1 MNVLS
6 LKFQASSNISTN
18 HNTVLLLV
26 ERFMMNKPQI
36 TLKVPLTIYI
46 TDEPQRIVNKN
57 SNETHN
63 KSHLI
68 GL

>member
-6 LKFQASSNISTN
+6 LKFQASYSISTN

-46 TDEPQRIVNKN
+46 TDEPQKIVNKN

>member
-1 MNVLS
+1 MR
-6 LKFQASSNISTN
+6 QRASKNFT
-18 HNTVLLLV
+18 
-26 ERFMMNKPQI
+26 MNKHQI

-46 TDEPQRIVNKN
+46 TDEPQKIVNEN